1 MGNKGVVRT
10 WGLHNILKK
19 SDKKKEEEFR
29 YLGVANCRKANIM
42 GKLTEYNGYF
52 SKICQVDYYSGADK
66 ESRALSGDYEYSCP
80 SQ

>member
-52 SKICQVDYYSGADK
+52 SKIC
-66 ESRALSGDYEYSCP
+66 
-80 SQ
+80 